1 MSGMT
6 SLDVAILSG
15 SMIRD
20 LEPLAGLPNLKIL
33 EVSNCGYL
41 EDISPLAQCPSL
53 KMLNI
58 SYTAVSD
65 LSALDDMELE
75 LMCAVKSKMNQ
86 EEKDRFVEQHPE
98 CLATY
103 TGNEYGTGWRYLE
116 DGHKREWY
124 EDIAVAFKYPHAPNM
139 AGWYLK

>member
-1 MSGMT
+1 
-6 SLDVAILSG
+6 
-15 SMIRD
+15 
-20 LEPLAGLPNLKIL
+20 
-33 EVSNCGYL
+33 
-41 EDISPLAQCPSL
+41 
-53 KMLNI
+53 
-58 SYTAVSD
+58 
-65 LSALDDMELE
+65 
-75 LMCAVKSKMNQ
+75 MCAVKSKMNQ